1 MKGNRIKTFS
11 PALPVIGQEG
21 VQFRRLAF
29 ATGIKGDR
37 ELIPQI
43 PQYRY
48 IVVHLVGF
56 GVCTQRTE
64 FKEIYNLRITTL
76 LTNKSPQ
83 IRIDRDCFNLDSG
96 FSYEESY
103 KIF

>member
-1 MKGNRIKTFS
+1 MKGNRIKTLS
-11 PALPVIGQEG
+11 PALPAIGQGG
-21 VQFRRLAF
+21 VQFSRLAF

-48 IVVHLVGF
+48 IVVHLVGSESALN
-56 GVCTQRTE
+56 VL
-64 FKEIYNLRITTL
+64 YNLRVMTL

-83 IRIDRDCFNLDSG
+83 IRIGRDCFTLDIADSVL
-96 FSYEESY
+96 
-103 KIF
+103 